1 MIHDDPALL
10 PRHEMSPESRSRTRG
25 FVLAHLADGAGQATS
40 RVVTSRRGLPADRSW
55 RRWAGAATAV
65 AAGAAL
71 ILAGTL
77 FLAGPGASP
86 AWAAEPDQLT
96 GADLQ
101 SARSHCDSALRGVP
115 GRGMPQTVSAVVAE
129 QRGATSSI
137 LIASPTS
144 LGVCIGATNA
154 RLNGIIQLSPLNP
167 GTSLSVDGQPG
178 AMNLESPTRVVVG
191 RVSGVAPTVTVV
203 TTDGRH
209 VTASV
214 QSGYYLAWW
223 PSGADAVSINAV
235 DADGA
240 LIGQVAPEAINPN
253 GQPPAP
259 QRAP

>member
-1 MIHDDPALL
+1 MIHDDSTLL
-10 PRHEMSPESRSRTRG
+10 PRHEMSAESRSRTRA
-25 FVLAHLADGAGQATS
+25 FVLAHLADGAGPAPA
-40 RVVTSRRGLPADRSW
+40 RVITSRRGLGAHRSW
-55 RRWAGAATAV
+55 RRWAGAAVAV

-77 FLAGPGASP
+77 FWAGPGASP

-96 GADLQ
+96 GAALQ
-101 SARSHCDSALRGVP
+101 SARSHCDSALQGVH
-115 GRGMPQTVSAVVAE
+115 GLGMPQTVSAVVAE
-129 QRGATSSI
+129 QRGATSSV

-144 LGVCIGATNA
+144 LGVCIGTTNA
-154 RLNGIIQLSPLNP
+154 RLSGIVQLSPLKP
-167 GTSLSVDGQPG
+167 GTTLSVDGQPG
-178 AMNLESPTRVVVG
+178 VMNGESPTRVVVG
-191 RVSGVAPTVTVV
+191 RVSGVARTVTVV
-203 TTDGRH
+203 TTDGRR

-223 PSGADAVSINAV
+223 PSGADAVSIKAV
-235 DADGA
+235 DVHGS